1 MMFLGRKFM
10 QRDICSYA
18 KIAIL
23 ITILV
28 FSTACAH
35 LESGI
40 RDKAPEPVNFQDLE
54 HPRPREQREEE
65 YAVSGAE
72 QEANATAVLEQ
83 VEKQNQKFNQRIAS
97 IMDQPGIGEAQPEPE
112 KKDGPKTI
120 SGQKEVSFN
129 FYDADLVEVVRVF
142 MDLIG
147 GDYVLHPDV
156 SGRVSLSV
164 EDKFTEE
171 QLVDLLLGVLRINN
185 MTMIQGKDG
194 VWEVMPMSAVSSQ
207 LSKERIF
214 IESGQ
219 GGQKRGQVIEVFRL
233 GYIAATEMIKIIK
246 PYLSQSAT
254 IYAHDAEGVL
264 LICDYPHALDKV
276 GQMVTMFDESVFAD
290 VSARVYTLKYAQVE
304 EAVEDLQKVAKEFR
318 LGPDQGGPS
327 RRVGFVAL
335 QRTNTVV
342 AVTRDPQVMQFV
354 DAWVEELDK
363 KVPSTLSGQQAS
375 DIFVYYVQYGDADTI
390 VESLRGLF
398 EGAQPEEQS
407 GDKDEEQQKP
417 VGRQVEA
424 EEQKKEKQGSSQG
437 VSGDLSGPV
446 TFQVD
451 EITNSILTRC
461 NQRDYETILSVI
473 EKLDLYPKQVLIEMV
488 IAEVQLNDSSKLG
501 IEWQYIMDVG
511 KDGIGTITQSTGLGS
526 FDAEES
532 GYLGQGLSYLIQ
544 NTSRLKA
551 GLHALA
557 EDNQVQILSTPTLL
571 ASDNKQA
578 VINIGDEVPIPTT
591 SERRT
596 DISTGELTTT
606 TLQYRDTGIIMDVT
620 PKINK
625 HGMVRMEIKQEVSNL
640 SSQKVE
646 GVDAP
651 IISTRNTETSV
662 AVNDGQ
668 TIVIGGLIKQTRTQS
683 NSGIPYL
690 RNIPGLGIL
699 FRAKEDSFENTELIV
714 FITPHVVLNSQDSDF
729 ITQDFKFRLQQLK
742 QVMM

>member
-1 MMFLGRKFM
+1 MFLGRKFL
-10 QRDICSYA
+10 QRDIRSYA
-18 KIAIL
+18 KITIL
-23 ITILV
+23 IIILV

-35 LESGI
+35 LKSGV
-40 RDKAPEPVNFQDLE
+40 RDKAPDPVNFQDIE
-54 HPRPREQREEE
+54 RPRPREQREDA
-65 YAVSGAE
+65 YAASRTE

-83 VEKQNQKFNQRIAS
+83 VEKQNKEFNQRIAS
-97 IMDQPGIGEAQPEPE
+97 IMDQPGIGEPQPEPE
-112 KKDGPKTI
+112 KKDEPKTI

-194 VWEVMPMSAVSSQ
+194 VWEVMPMSEVSSQ
-207 LSKERIF
+207 FSEERIF

-233 GYIAATEMIKIIK
+233 RYIAATEMIKIIK

-276 GQMVTMFDESVFAD
+276 GQLVQMFDESVFAD
-290 VSARVYTLKYAQVE
+290 VSTRVYTLKYAQAE
-304 EAVEDLQKVAKEFR
+304 EAVKDLQNIAKEFG

-327 RRVGFVAL
+327 RRVGFVSL

-342 AVTRDPQVMQFV
+342 AVTRDPQVMEFV

-363 KVPSTLSGQQAS
+363 KVPSALSGQQSS
-375 DIFVYYVQYGDADTI
+375 DIFVYYVQYGDADKI

-398 EGAQPEEQS
+398 EGAQPEEEKEA
-407 GDKDEEQQKP
+407 GDEEKQTPLGQQVK
-417 VGRQVEA
+417 A
-424 EEQKKEKQGSSQG
+424 KEEKSEKQGTSEG
-437 VSGDLSGPV
+437 VSGELSGEV

-461 NQRDYETILSVI
+461 NRRDYETILSVV
-473 EKLDLYPKQVLIEMV
+473 EKLDLYPRQVLIEMV
-488 IAEVQLNDSSKLG
+488 IAEVQLNDTSKLG
-501 IEWQYIMDVG
+501 IEWQYIMNVG
-511 KDGIGTITQSTGLGS
+511 KDGTGTITQSTGLGS
-526 FDAEES
+526 FDAEEGS
-532 GYLGQGLSYLIQ
+532 YLGQGLSYLIQ

-668 TIVIGGLIKQTRTQS
+668 TIVIGGLIRQTRTQS
-683 NSGIPYL
+683 SSGIPYL

-699 FRAKEDSFENTELIV
+699 FQAKEDSFENTELIV
-714 FITPHVVLNSQDSDF
+714 FITPHVVLNAQDSDF
-729 ITQDFKFRLQQLK
+729 ITQDFKLRLQELK